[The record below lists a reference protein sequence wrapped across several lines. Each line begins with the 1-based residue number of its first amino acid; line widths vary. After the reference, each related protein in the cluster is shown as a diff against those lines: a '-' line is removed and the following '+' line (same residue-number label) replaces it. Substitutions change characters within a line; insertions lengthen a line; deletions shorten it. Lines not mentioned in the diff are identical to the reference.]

1 MANNKDIPQVWRCYG
16 TGTGGYRRL
25 ENMNEREL
33 ADREARQRAY
43 EAMLARQEA
52 YEARRKVESPPT
64 PLPMVGCVFAKS
76 CNLPDALIDYN
87 NPSGYI
93 PLDRIG
99 DYGEHVLLGGRETDS
114 EGLLPL
120 KKISGS
126 ALPAGLGTLALGGSA
141 IGGAPS
147 VAAGAGTV
155 AAGLM
160 LGIAALIWP
169 SSLGDSALY
178 SDRQLRSRPRARTR
192 VRLHVEQ
199 LANGTL
205 KGYAFY
211 TGKNREWEMVDVV
224 QFGLRG
230 THQVADLGDGIE
242 LIWTPAIDPA
252 GTLGI
257 PALEAAPQAPQ
268 IWVYP
273 PTEKAASIIVDPIY
287 PPEYRDF
294 ILVFPA
300 DSGVRPLYVV
310 VSVRPGDHDYHSAP
324 ALLPAYP
331 DAKVAG
337 RKTPVKGGGAL
348 RKRWKTP
355 AGLILEWDLQHGAL
369 EVYDAR
375 GRHLGEFD
383 HITGEPTSK
392 KKTKKKKV
400 RRVEP

>member
-33 ADREARQRAY
+33 AEREARQQAY

-52 YEARRKVESPPT
+52 YEARRKVEPPPT

-87 NPSGYI
+87 NPSGYL

-141 IGGAPS
+141 IGGASS

-169 SSLGDSALY
+169 SNLGDSALY
-178 SDRQLRSRPRARTR
+178 SDRQLRSMPRARTR

-199 LANGTL
+199 LADGTL

-211 TGKNREWEMVDVV
+211 TGKNRDWEMVDVV

-230 THQVADLGDGIE
+230 TRQVADLGDGVE

-252 GTLGI
+252 DTLGI
-257 PALEAAPQAPQ
+257 PVLEAAPQAPR

-273 PTEKAASIIVDPIY
+273 PTEKAANIIVDPIY
-287 PPEYRDF
+287 PPQYRDF

-300 DSGVRPLYVV
+300 DSGARPLYVV
-310 VSVRPGDHDYHSAP
+310 VSVRPGDHDYYEAP
-324 ALLPAYP
+324 KTLPAFP
-331 DAKVAG
+331 DAV
-337 RKTPVKGGGAL
+337 RVKPKSSVQGGGKKRARWVD
-348 RKRWKTP
+348 RKGK
-355 AGLILEWDLQHGAL
+355 IYEWDYKSNAV
-369 EVYDAR
+369 EKFDRFAI
-375 GRHLGEFD
+375 HLGEFN
-383 HITGEPTSK
+383 HITGEQTGPAKPGRT
-392 KKTKKKKV
+392 TT
-400 RRVEP
+400 RQ

>member
-1 MANNKDIPQVWRCYG
+1 MANSKDIPQVWRCYG

-33 ADREARQRAY
+33 AEREARQQAY

-52 YEARRKVESPPT
+52 YEARRKVEPPPT

-87 NPSGYI
+87 NPSGYL

-141 IGGAPS
+141 IGGASS

-169 SSLGDSALY
+169 SNLGDSALY
-178 SDRQLRSRPRARTR
+178 SDRQLRSMPRARTR

-199 LANGTL
+199 LADGTL

-211 TGKNREWEMVDVV
+211 TGNNRDWEMVDVV
-224 QFGLRG
+224 
-230 THQVADLGDGIE
+230 
-242 LIWTPAIDPA
+242 
-252 GTLGI
+252 
-257 PALEAAPQAPQ
+257 
-268 IWVYP
+268 
-273 PTEKAASIIVDPIY
+273 
-287 PPEYRDF
+287 
-294 ILVFPA
+294 
-300 DSGVRPLYVV
+300 
-310 VSVRPGDHDYHSAP
+310 
-324 ALLPAYP
+324 
-331 DAKVAG
+331 
-337 RKTPVKGGGAL
+337 
-348 RKRWKTP
+348 
-355 AGLILEWDLQHGAL
+355 
-369 EVYDAR
+369 
-375 GRHLGEFD
+375 
-383 HITGEPTSK
+383 
-392 KKTKKKKV
+392 
-400 RRVEP
+400 